1 MAGYNKFDPR
11 IETLIVETTTL
22 WDESL
27 EGELTEEDKKVVAAG
42 IHSRPE
48 LASKISYERAHTGF
62 SRIIT
67 VTEEDIARL
76 YEQNIASE

>member
-11 IETLIVETTTL
+11 LESLVIETQTL
-22 WDESL
+22 WDDAIS
-27 EGELTEEDKKVVAAG
+27 GLTPEERNVIAEA
-42 IHSRPE
+42 IQSQPQ

-62 SRIIT
+62 TRIIT

-76 YEQNIASE
+76 YEQNLAAE